1 MHELILYVAC
11 PNDTTANVQGYANIS
26 NKIVTDQCPQSSR
39 HSCKTLLQLSLVWLE
54 FLIITI
60 FFLLVYHIVTRP
72 CIYFSLSVSGLR
84 CESSNLSRDTQ
95 TSLSWD
101 TFSSV
106 SHGFCC
112 ASSRSS
118 GWPVDFI
125 VCWCRILT
133 PAFWLV
139 GTFLCGSWSFFIILS
154 WVEWLTV
161 SGEKS
166 IFVQNHISG

>member
-11 PNDTTANVQGYANIS
+11 PNDTTANVQGYAHKS

-39 HSCKTLLQLSLVWLE
+39 HCCKTLLQLSLVWLE

-95 TSLSWD
+95 TSLSG
-101 TFSSV
+101 
-106 SHGFCC
+106 H
-112 ASSRSS
+112 
-118 GWPVDFI
+118 
-125 VCWCRILT
+125 ILQRL
-133 PAFWLV
+133 PW
-139 GTFLCGSWSFFIILS
+139 FLLCLIPQQ
-154 WVEWLTV
+154 WLTCW
-161 SGEKS
+161 
-166 IFVQNHISG
+166 FHCLLMQNTHSCLLIGWNIPLWFLEFFHHPLMSRMANSFWGKIYFCTESH